1 MVLARP
7 SQGLLAGAR
16 DMLMKY
22 VARMTATLETSCK
35 KQTMPGQR
43 CGEVCG
49 KHMCVNRESY
59 KCNSCVEMSW
69 CVLAEAFE
77 PLSAP

>member
-1 MVLARP
+1 MV
-7 SQGLLAGAR
+7 QGLLAGAR

-35 KQTMPGQR
+35 KQSMPG
-43 CGEVCG
+43 
-49 KHMCVNRESY
+49 H
-59 KCNSCVEMSW
+59 KCNSRVEISW
-69 CVLAEAFE
+69 CGLAKAFE